1 MKKVLSLVLA
11 VVMMAAMFA
20 LAASAMVGDGYHNYG
35 EIANVERKSIRL
47 DAVKEDVYDEAQPI
61 VINHPSIKNW
71 ETGETHPWYP
81 RENGETPASGVAYIV
96 YDTQYIWVYV
106 EVTDATLNTKAPD
119 AVNPE
124 FQDYTNDSV
133 EILVDWTNEALNV
146 ADDTPYQSRVTHE
159 GYISA
164 RLGQSGTR
172 LRGTAEQGSK
182 VPVNWLQG
190 TAKHT
195 DKGYDCEFRIDI
207 PAEKYEG
214 KLGEYISLG
223 FTIND
228 YDSTGE
234 LKSRVM
240 ISSDPVNGSNQW
252 SVNKIGYI
260 KLNYAPYTADTTI
273 IYVVVAM
280 VAALAIGTVTVVSL
294 RRRVT
299 SK

>member
-1 MKKVLSLVLA
+1 MKKFLSLVL
-11 VVMMAAMFA
+11 VVMMLAATFA
-20 LAASAMVGDGYHNYG
+20 LAASATVGSEYHNYG
-35 EIANVERKSIRL
+35 EITNVERKSIRL
-47 DAVKEDVYDEAQPI
+47 DAEKEAVYDKATPI
-61 VINHPSIKNW
+61 PIKYQSFDKD
-71 ETGETHPWYP
+71 GKPQAWYP
-81 RENGETPASGVAYIV
+81 RENGETPAEGTAYVV
-96 YDTQYIWVYV
+96 YDTQYIWIYV
-106 EVTDATLNTKAPD
+106 EVTDATLNTRAPD
-119 AVNPE
+119 AVDPN

-164 RLGQSGTR
+164 RLGQQGTR

-182 VPVNWLQG
+182 SPVNWLQG

-207 PAEKYEG
+207 PDDKYEI
-214 KLGEYISLG
+214 GEYISLG
-223 FTIND
+223 IMIND

-240 ISSDPVNGSNQW
+240 VSADPVKGFNQW
-252 SVNKIGYI
+252 IVANTGYI
-260 KLNYAPYTADTTI
+260 KFNYAPFTADTTVL
-273 IYVVVAM
+273 YVVIAM
-280 VAALAIGTVTVVSL
+280 VAALTLGAVTLVSL